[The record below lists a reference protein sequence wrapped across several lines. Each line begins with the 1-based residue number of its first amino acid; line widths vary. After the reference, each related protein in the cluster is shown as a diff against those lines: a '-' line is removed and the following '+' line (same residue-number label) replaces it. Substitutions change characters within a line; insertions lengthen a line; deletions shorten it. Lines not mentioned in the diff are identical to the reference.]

1 MFQDITAKLDE
12 FERWQRIAALTVF
25 AVHKPRIFEQ
35 GLAGDGSGIGQYVD
49 GPYKEKRR
57 KRGRETTF
65 VNLEMFGSMKKDY
78 QVTKSGLVA
87 YGFSNTREAEKADAN
102 EIRYGKEIFVLT
114 DSEAALYTETLD
126 KLIFGKG

>member
-12 FERWQRIAALTVF
+12 FERWQRTAALTVF

-35 GLAGDGSGIGQYVD
+35 GLAGDGSGIGEYVD

-57 KRGRETTF
+57 KRGREVDF

-78 QVTKSGLVA
+78 QPTRSGVVA
-87 YGFSNTREAEKADAN
+87 FGFSNTREAEKADFN
-102 EIRYGKEIFVLT
+102 EIRYKKEIFVLT
-114 DSEAALYTETLD
+114 DAEAELYTTTLD
-126 KLIFGKG
+126 RLIFGK